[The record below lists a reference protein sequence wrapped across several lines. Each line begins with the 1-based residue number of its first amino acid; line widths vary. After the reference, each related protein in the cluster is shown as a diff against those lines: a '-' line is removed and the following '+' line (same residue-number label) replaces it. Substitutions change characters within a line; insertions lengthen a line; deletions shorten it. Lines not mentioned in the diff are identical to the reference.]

1 MSTALT
7 RYLRSRLT
15 AYLLGPLAAAAL
27 VADDDVP
34 SGSSI
39 VPTPERETQVAAQTP
54 GGRLL
59 ESDAADTN
67 RPEFEAGADFAS
79 KYYWR
84 GLTINND
91 PVMFSWLNASWQG
104 FTASVWDA
112 YDFTNYNDRRDNIE
126 EVDYSLSY
134 SHDLDLGFQPLTLEG
149 GMVWYSYPNT
159 GPQTGEFFASAT
171 FAELLLSPGI
181 TVFYDFVK
189 ANGFYLNPTLEHS
202 FGLSENLKL
211 TLKGG
216 VGYGTS
222 NYNAYNMGCREN
234 AFTDVTGEMSL
245 NYQPLEWLTL
255 SPYVAAGD
263 ILDHRVRAGVEADG
277 GSASGK
283 VWGGLRAT
291 AGF

>member
-1 MSTALT
+1 MSTAFARCSLP
-7 RYLRSRLT
+7 RLT
-15 AYLLGPLAAAAL
+15 ACLLGPLAAAAL
-27 VADDDVP
+27 AADGDVP
-34 SGSSI
+34 AGGST
-39 VPTPERETQVAAQTP
+39 VPAPERETQVAAQEP

-59 ESDAADTN
+59 ESGAADAN
-67 RPEFEAGADFAS
+67 RPEFEAEAEFAS

-91 PVMFSWLNASWQG
+91 PVMFSSLSASWQG

-112 YDFTNYNDRRDNIE
+112 YDFTNYNNRRDNIE

-134 SHDLDLGFQPLTLEG
+134 SHELDLGFQPLTLDG
-149 GMVWYSYPNT
+149 GMVWYTYPNT

-171 FAELLLSPGI
+171 FGELALSPGM

-189 ANGFYLNPTLEHS
+189 ADGFYLNPTLEHS
-202 FGLSENLKL
+202 FDLSENLKL

-216 VGYGTS
+216 IGYGTS

-263 ILDHRVRAGVEADG
+263 ILDHRIRDGVEADG

>member
-1 MSTALT
+1 MGTALT

-91 PVMFSWLNASWQG
+91 PVMFSWLNASWKG

-277 GSASGK
+277 GSASGQ
-283 VWGGLRAT
+283 VWVGLRAT